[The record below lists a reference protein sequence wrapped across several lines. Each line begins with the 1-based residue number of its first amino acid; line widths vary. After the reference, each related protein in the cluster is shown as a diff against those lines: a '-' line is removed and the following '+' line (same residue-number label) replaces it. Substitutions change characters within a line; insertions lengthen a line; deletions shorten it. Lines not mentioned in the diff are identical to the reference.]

1 MKELPELSVWPV
13 SNPDIPFKI
22 YDRLIELI
30 MLTFHFIADSVFQE
44 LAHQL
49 QLKRNYV
56 LDVNGGYRM

>member
-13 SNPDIPFKI
+13 SNPDISFKI

>member
-49 QLKRNYV
+49 QLNRNYA
-56 LDVNGGYRM
+56 GC